1 MNSKSYFPNNWQS
14 VYDADE
20 SCFETCTYEEFD
32 EMSTLWL
39 LNSSHRTLMRIENTR
54 TGKIKE
60 KAYKTVNGTLNK
72 LRQLVEDPDVII
84 TLVDNDEMHQL
95 SHVNPLEEL

>member
-1 MNSKSYFPNNWQS
+1 
-14 VYDADE
+14 
-20 SCFETCTYEEFD
+20 
-32 EMSTLWL
+32 
-39 LNSSHRTLMRIENTR
+39 MRIENTR

-95 SHVNPLEEL
+95 SHQNPLEEQ

>member
-1 MNSKSYFPNNWQS
+1 
-14 VYDADE
+14 
-20 SCFETCTYEEFD
+20 
-32 EMSTLWL
+32 MSTLWL
-39 LNSSHRTLMRIENTR
+39 LNSSHRTLMRIENKR

-95 SHVNPLEEL
+95 SHQNPLEEL